1 VEARP
6 EDGLSACIDEDQALA
21 FVQGQLD
28 ALAVQRVDE
37 HTDRCSACRALLKE
51 AVRAFRGR
59 VTEPGM
65 APPTMTRL
73 VPGDQLAG
81 RYRIMRFI
89 AAGGMGEVYEAEDLV
104 LHTRIAVKTLAAA
117 VSDDPQAIRRLQ
129 LELSLTRR
137 ITHPNVCRM
146 FDMGLHEPPG
156 TPPGAGV
163 VFITMELVPGQS
175 LGQRLREGGP
185 LGTDEALPIVEAMV
199 AALAAAHRAGI
210 IHRDFKSDNVML
222 APPLSPGAPPWVVV
236 MDFGLARA
244 SIPGLASISTTF
256 DSRSLVG
263 TLAYMA
269 PEQMQGRPV
278 TPATDIYALGV
289 VMFEMVTGELPFG
302 AEPPRQ
308 TASRR
313 LAEAWRAGGGST
325 KGLDRR
331 WETAILRCLQA
342 EPSKRY
348 PAVEDVAAALQ
359 TPLPSAGGGP
369 ATGKTSNSGRFERD
383 GKGGRK
389 PQTKPHTTTAP
400 ARPARMPLW
409 RLWPVAVGTLF
420 LAGAIIYAARIRQ
433 ETNLPSAAAVSR
445 APAGP
450 AVERA
455 PMPPAAPARPAAAAS
470 GAAPAAGAGSSNP
483 R

>member
-6 EDGLSACIDEDQALA
+6 EDGQMAFACIDEDQALA
-21 FVQGQLD
+21 FVQGQLSPQ
-28 ALAVQRVDE
+28 AVQRVDD
-37 HTDRCSACRALLKE
+37 HTDRCPACRALLKE

-65 APPTMTRL
+65 SSPLLTRL
-73 VPGDQLAG
+73 VPGDELAG
-81 RYRIMRFI
+81 RYRIVRFI
-89 AAGGMGEVYEAEDLV
+89 AAGGMGEVYEAEDLQ

-117 VSDDPQAIRRLQ
+117 LSDDPQAIRRLK
-129 LELSLTRR
+129 LELNLTRR

-146 FDMGLHEPPG
+146 FDMGMHEPPG

-175 LGQRLREGGP
+175 LGQRLRGGGP
-185 LGTDEALPIVEAMV
+185 LSTDEALPIVESMV
-199 AALAAAHRAGI
+199 AALGAAHRAGI

-222 APPLSPGAPPWVVV
+222 APPLTPGAPPWVVV

-244 SIPGLASISTTF
+244 SVPGLASISTTF

-269 PEQMQGRPV
+269 PEQMQGKPV

-302 AEPPRQ
+302 ADPPRQ

-331 WETAILRCLQA
+331 WETAILRCLQ
-342 EPSKRY
+342 PDPQRRY
-348 PAVEDVAAALQ
+348 PGVEDVATALQ
-359 TPLPSAGGGP
+359 TPLSSSTTPTSGGRVGTKVGNRSGSPSNDSGV
-369 ATGKTSNSGRFERD
+369 KTSKQVALTR
-383 GKGGRK
+383 
-389 PQTKPHTTTAP
+389 TT
-400 ARPARMPLW
+400 RMPLW

-420 LAGAIIYAARIRQ
+420 LAGAIVYAARIRQ
-433 ETNLPSAAAVSR
+433 EASLPPTAAATR
-445 APAGP
+445 AAPAGP
-450 AVERA
+450 ALDRA
-455 PMPPAAPARPAAAAS
+455 RATRPPTPVTAAPAPAAPARP
-470 GAAPAAGAGSSNP
+470 P